1 MRAHR
6 QLCALLLLT
15 ACSSDPSTVAGGSPS
30 AAPSAAPTVAQ
41 STGRIKAPPASKLAE
56 TDEFGLVAG
65 LSRRGT
71 RLEADIDRVDMLG
84 GAEAE
89 AAAAAA
95 HADFSNDYF
104 LVNDNPLLRHYRI
117 APDAVV
123 WGSIG
128 LTGRPDPDRSD
139 LAAWTVFVET
149 PQGKQTLFHFDVEG
163 DQVVGIEE
171 QYRP

>member
-1 MRAHR
+1 MRPDPR
-6 QLCALLLLT
+6 LGLLLLLLLT
-15 ACSSDPSTVAGGSPS
+15 ACSSSSEPAASASSSPSTS
-30 AAPSAAPTVAQ
+30 PTVAE
-41 STGRIKAPPASKLAE
+41 SSGRIKAPPPAKLAE
-56 TDEFGLVAG
+56 TDEFGLVTG
-65 LSRRGT
+65 LARRGT
-71 RLEADIDRVDMLG
+71 RLEADVDRVDMLG

-104 LVNDNPLLRHYRI
+104 LVNDNPRLRHYRI

-128 LTGRPDPDRSD
+128 LSGRPEAARSD
-139 LAAWTVFVET
+139 LGAWAAFVET
-149 PQGKQTLFHFDVEG
+149 RQGKETLFHFDVQ
-163 DQVVGIEE
+163 DDVVIAIEE